1 MSINNLLR
9 LNLSALGIL
18 PSSVPSSVD
27 ETTVATI
34 AEQSLVY
41 VIIMTIANVFNFAAD
56 SL

>member
-41 VIIMTIANVFNFAAD
+41 VIERIQLC
-56 SL
+56 SR